1 MPDLGTQA
9 IRRWCRNLPPDVREI
24 VTDDVGGDDPRIQAM
39 VDRLTAAP
47 LSQAAAI
54 IREHDR
60 LVAGMGRPR
69 RVRLMAWLGGR
80 ISDDAHVRDFAAIF
94 DEGEDDGSQ
103 GGGERPVSCRVLYED
118 LRLLAVNVIAARQA
132 PHAIDPVSIDLVTR
146 SSLAAAPETGF
157 SGGMQ

>member
-24 VTDDVGGDDPRIQAM
+24 VTDDVGGDDTRIQAL

-47 LSQAAAI
+47 LAQAAGI
-54 IREHDR
+54 IREYDR
-60 LVAGMGRPR
+60 VVAGMGRPR
-69 RVRLMAWLGGR
+69 RVRLMAWLSSR
-80 ISDDAHVRDFAAIF
+80 ISDDAHVRDFASIF
-94 DEGEDDGSQ
+94 DEGDEGEGDGTA
-103 GGGERPVSCRVLYED
+103 RPVSCRLLYED
-118 LRLLAVNVIAARQA
+118 LHLLSVHVIAARQA

-146 SSLAAAPETGF
+146 SSLAATPETGF